1 MFWNCSDPFAS
12 REIRPHPLFMNSM
25 VFPSELP
32 NCDILQQNSVLL
44 LFGDQD
50 NPDDVT

>member
-12 REIRPHPLFMNSM
+12 REIRPQPLFMNSM

-32 NCDILQQNSVLL
+32 NCDILQQILVLL
-44 LFGDQD
+44 FWCDQG
-50 NPDDVT
+50 NPEDVT